1 MEWIVYLIIAVVILS
16 IIGNY
21 TSGPS
26 RQNVAAKDYIEPKTK
41 HTPLMAKDIIDTYAQ
56 DLGFRKE
63 LAAGECFIG
72 IINEVTKHYEHDIK
86 IIDEEITGTSVHYVK
101 QMSNEE
107 DEDIIEFIKKELAS
121 KIKKYE
127 KQKMWYQKEIN
138 KLNEDCSPLMR
149 KAMSFMKREEHIANS
164 MLDFD
169 LPKEL
174 PDSYL

>member
-1 MEWIVYLIIAVVILS
+1 MDLIILFVVGTVIIS
-16 IIGNY
+16 IIGALI
-21 TSGPS
+21 SGPS
-26 RQNVAAKDYIEPKTK
+26 KQNVAAKDYIEPKTK

-63 LAAGECFIG
+63 LAAGDCFIG

-107 DEDIIEFIKKELAS
+107 DEDIIEFIKKDLAS
-121 KIKKYE
+121 EIKKYE
-127 KQKMWYQKEIN
+127 KQKRWYQKEIN

-149 KAMSFMKREEHIANS
+149 KAMCFMKREEHIPNS

>member
-1 MEWIVYLIIAVVILS
+1 
-16 IIGNY
+16 
-21 TSGPS
+21 
-26 RQNVAAKDYIEPKTK
+26 
-41 HTPLMAKDIIDTYAQ
+41 MAKDIIDTYAQ

-63 LAAGECFIG
+63 LAAGDCFIG

-86 IIDEEITGTSVHYVK
+86 LIDKEILETSEHYEK
-101 QMSNEE
+101 QMNEEE
-107 DEDIIEFIKKELAS
+107 DEEEIKYIKKDLAS
-121 KIKKYE
+121 EIKKYE
-127 KQKMWYQKEIN
+127 KQKRWYQKEIN